1 MPIND
6 TSVVTRIK
14 VAVVQA
20 GAVLEHPAEGR
31 RRAWLQSSPAWLYL
45 PSLGLLLICLAR
57 AGGLLL
63 IWKKELFVLTATRIK
78 YVMTLLFSQGL
89 LLFSNEH
96 LSLPPVDRVW
106 SWIITTEHR
115 LSVGRRG
122 QKPGS
127 QHCSILKL
135 EDHLLQTPPFCR
147 KGVQDSQ

>member
-45 PSLGLLLICLAR
+45 PSLGLLLICLPR

-89 LLFSNEH
+89 LLFSPRNSAH
-96 LSLPPVDRVW
+96 FKLSC
-106 SWIITTEHR
+106 ITP
-115 LSVGRRG
+115 L
-122 QKPGS
+122 
-127 QHCSILKL
+127 ILTLKIAL
-135 EDHLLQTPPFCR
+135 GDTY
-147 KGVQDSQ
+147 V